1 MNFCP
6 LPLVLSV
13 DATEEGLSLSHSF
26 PPIKYLYLLVRLIS
40 PGVFSFSTLK
50 SQFLPSPVGE
60 MFRCSSLLS
69 SS

>member
-40 PGVFSFSTLK
+40 PGVFFFHSEVSVSTL
-50 SQFLPSPVGE
+50 SC
-60 MFRCSSLLS
+60 R
-69 SS
+69 